1 MKNTARKLVLAVL
14 LVTLLAGSVGPTA
27 TALTRDQ
34 RRAIMR
40 GSVLILPLTVED
52 GEIVDIP
59 WSGSGTII
67 DASGLIL
74 TNYHVVEET
83 GEWDILGVLVTTQ
96 SDQRPEPAYL
106 AEIVARAPDLDLAVL
121 QIVADN
127 NGRAVDPRRL
137 NLSVVPIGDA
147 DDLELGDELSIF
159 GYPGIGQGTITL
171 TEGKVSGFLE
181 EEGVSYQR
189 AWIKTDAAIS
199 GGNSG
204 GTAVD
209 ADGYL
214 VGIPTLASDV
224 DVRYIA
230 DTNGDGVIDENDAA
244 VPTGGFI
251 NRLRPINLAYP
262 LINRAKQGTVDPAP
276 SQPGRREPKG
286 SPRELPPTPAPR
298 ERSSTAAAFG
308 PLVFASEVSE
318 YGDPYDPGDRFDPG
332 ILNLHAFC
340 EYEGMEDGTPW
351 TQSWELDDMLVF
363 EGTYLW
369 DLGDEGT
376 MWLSLNNGGDP
387 MPEGAYTLSLSIGDR
402 TVQSGTAVVGRERS
416 GLDQQPRQS
425 SAGVSVMGL
434 LLDADNADP
443 IADGFVILLQPG
455 VTVRQFARQQLEE
468 QVAAIGLSDRYGFFV
483 TEPPLPRGYTYG
495 VVIVADGY
503 EPLAEDDALPIE
515 RSDLDMVELDPIW
528 LTRE

>member
-244 VPTGGFI
+244 VPTGLYQPPASHQP
-251 NRLRPINLAYP
+251 RLPSSTEPSGDGGTRRHRS
-262 LINRAKQGTVDPAP
+262 RAG
-276 SQPGRREPKG
+276 G
-286 SPRELPPTPAPR
+286 SPRVHPRAAADACPR

-308 PLVFASEVSE
+308 PSVFASEVSE
-318 YGDPYDPGDRFDPG
+318 YGDPYDPG
-332 ILNLHAFC
+332 I
-340 EYEGMEDGTPW
+340 
-351 TQSWELDDMLVF
+351 V
-363 EGTYLW
+363 
-369 DLGDEGT
+369 
-376 MWLSLNNGGDP
+376 
-387 MPEGAYTLSLSIGDR
+387 SIGSQLAR
-402 TVQSGTAVVGRERS
+402 
-416 GLDQQPRQS
+416 
-425 SAGVSVMGL
+425 L
-434 LLDADNADP
+434 LR
-443 IADGFVILLQPG
+443 V
-455 VTVRQFARQQLEE
+455 
-468 QVAAIGLSDRYGFFV
+468 
-483 TEPPLPRGYTYG
+483 
-495 VVIVADGY
+495 
-503 EPLAEDDALPIE
+503 
-515 RSDLDMVELDPIW
+515 
-528 LTRE
+528 